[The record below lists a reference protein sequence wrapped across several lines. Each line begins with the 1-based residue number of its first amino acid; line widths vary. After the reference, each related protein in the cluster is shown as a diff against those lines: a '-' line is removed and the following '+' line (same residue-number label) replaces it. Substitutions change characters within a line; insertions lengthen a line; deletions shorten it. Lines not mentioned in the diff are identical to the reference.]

1 VDANFKTLGS
11 FSIPT
16 KELNKE
22 VSNLVDGVT
31 LDIAVIN
38 KINQNQVYMSQS
50 EKQIVINSVKG
61 MYQGMKSLTLNYA

>member
-11 FSIPT
+11 FAIPT
-16 KELNKE
+16 KELNRE
-22 VSNLVDGVT
+22 VTNLVDGVT

-38 KINQNQVYMSQS
+38 KINQNQLYMSQS
-50 EKQIVINSVKG
+50 EKQIVLNSVKG

>member
-1 VDANFKTLGS
+1 MGS
-11 FSIPT
+11 FAIPT

>member
-11 FSIPT
+11 FAIPN
-16 KELNKE
+16 KELKKE
-22 VSNLVDGVT
+22 VSNLFDGVS

-50 EKQIVINSVKG
+50 EKQIVLNSVKG

>member
-11 FSIPT
+11 FAIPT

-22 VSNLVDGVT
+22 ISNLVDGVS

-38 KINQNQVYMSQS
+38 KINQNQVYMS
-50 EKQIVINSVKG
+50 
-61 MYQGMKSLTLNYA
+61 